1 MQAANCCLDLLTP
14 LTHADPLIRDKV
26 VWLCP
31 LFRAVVRIEILRSDS
46 FAEFESS
53 LDGPLLMFEEVDS
66 FGTLSGAEQEKICV
80 SLYFSISWLRQVIN
94 AFVTQD
100 SHEVHEALCQRLLQS
115 MMLQRKLSNYIK
127 KSPRCAT
134 ALLALLGVAVK
145 APVLTLDEEEDS
157 DCADEHSDSFQAITT
172 ALFDSSSEGDGD
184 DKGKENS
191 QKGKLSK
198 AKTKGN
204 NKVLLLGISD
214 DR

>member
-1 MQAANCCLDLLTP
+1 MQAATCCLDLLTP
-14 LTHADPLIRDKV
+14 LTHADPLMRDTV

-31 LFRAVVRIEILRSDS
+31 LFRAVVRSEILYRGN
-46 FAEFESS
+46 FAELESS

-100 SHEVHEALCQRLLQS
+100 SQEVHEALCQRLLQS

-134 ALLALLGVAVK
+134 ALLALLELLRDLRHDFRAERVEGGPHEQIARGLGRGIRRVGRERGLFGEQLGGVF
-145 APVLTLDEEEDS
+145 ER
-157 DCADEHSDSFQAITT
+157 Q
-172 ALFDSSSEGDGD
+172 
-184 DKGKENS
+184 
-191 QKGKLSK
+191 
-198 AKTKGN
+198 
-204 NKVLLLGISD
+204 
-214 DR
+214 